1 MTTMNKQA
9 TFLLLSFLALL
20 SIAVPASETAP
31 KRTDNP
37 KQHAGAPHDLTIFF
51 SNDVKGETEPCG

>member
-1 MTTMNKQA
+1 MNKQT

-20 SIAVPASETAP
+20 SIAAPASESAP
-31 KRTDNP
+31 KRTDNQ
-37 KQHAGAPHDLTIFF
+37 KHAGMQHDLTIFF